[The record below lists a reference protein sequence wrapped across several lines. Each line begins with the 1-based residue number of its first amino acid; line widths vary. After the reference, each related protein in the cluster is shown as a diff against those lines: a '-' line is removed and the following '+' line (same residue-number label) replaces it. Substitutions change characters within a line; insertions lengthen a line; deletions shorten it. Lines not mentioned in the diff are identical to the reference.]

1 MSANVETMFYS
12 GETPW
17 HGLGNRVDEAQSSID
32 ALRLSGLNWI
42 VQSKRIQVAGG
53 SSINGYKANVRSSD
67 GKILGIVTDR
77 YKIVQNKD
85 AFAFT
90 DMLLGEGVRY
100 ETAGSLSDGKRVWL
114 LARMDTTKICGDDVT
129 PYLVFTN
136 SHDGTGA
143 IKVAMTPIRVV
154 CQNTLTMAIK
164 GAKRTW
170 STKHCGDIDGKLE
183 DAKNTLNLA
192 NRYME
197 NLKEQS
203 DILTQ
208 IMVVNPVF
216 VEFLHNMFPISD
228 NASERQIRNIEYQR
242 NALRDIYE
250 NKDDIKKFKGTAYG
264 VINAVA
270 DFVPHFRPLRE
281 TSTYKENNFMKI
293 ADGDSLMENACKFF
307 AKMNV

>member
-17 HGLGNRVDEAQSSID
+17 HGLGSRVDEAQSSID
-32 ALRLSGLNWI
+32 ALRLSGLDWE

-90 DMLLGEGVRY
+90 DMLLGEGVKY

-192 NRYME
+192 NKYME

-228 NASERQIRNIEYQR
+228 NASERQRRNIEYQR

-250 NKDDIKKFKGTAYG
+250 NKDDIKKFKGTAWGLMMAACDY
-264 VINAVA
+264 A
-270 DFVPHFRPLRE
+270 PHFRPLRE
-281 TSTYKENNFMKI
+281 TSTYRENNFMRI
-293 ADGDSLMENACKFF
+293 VDGDSLIENTSKFISNI
-307 AKMNV
+307 A

>member
-1 MSANVETMFYS
+1 
-12 GETPW
+12 
-17 HGLGNRVDEAQSSID
+17 
-32 ALRLSGLNWI
+32 
-42 VQSKRIQVAGG
+42 
-53 SSINGYKANVRSSD
+53 
-67 GKILGIVTDR
+67 
-77 YKIVQNKD
+77 
-85 AFAFT
+85 
-90 DMLLGEGVRY
+90 MLLGEGVRY